1 MHVIACATGATE
13 ATCNQRMVNDRIS
26 DGYIA
31 HRRAN
36 GFYPASV
43 LMAQR
48 VRQLHTRFLRP
59 LSFDDMQISAA
70 QTGTANTHDYI
81 ERTCNLWLG
90 NLFDHRFLFIAM
102 KTDRFHMLS
111 PSG

>member
-13 ATCNQRMVNDRIS
+13 ATGNQRMDNDRIS
-26 DGYIA
+26 NGYIA

-36 GFYPASV
+36 GFYPARV

-48 VRQLHTRFLRP
+48 VRQLHTRFFRP
-59 LSFDDMQISAA
+59 LSLDDVQVGAA
-70 QTGTANTHDYI
+70 ETGAANAHDDI
-81 ERTCNLWLG
+81 KGGCNLWLSD
-90 NLFDHRFLFIAM
+90 LFDHRRLFILM
-102 KTDRFHMLS
+102 QTYRFHMLS